1 MGLHKEEKSSG
12 AVPQGIQGVYNEQKK
27 QQTHAKRTK
36 KEQKPTKQE
45 TTRMLYV
52 DCC

>member
-1 MGLHKEEKSSG
+1 MGLDKEEKSSG

-36 KEQKPTKQE
+36 TDQARNHKNVV
-45 TTRMLYV
+45 R
-52 DCC
+52 